1 MYDYANI
8 LTEDLEDNIPIL
20 FIYLNQFDMCPV
32 TEADQ
37 SYNIIEWILFDYFY
51 MNDDL
56 LDQDDLNTF
65 CTITQR
71 KIDAY
76 LKKYKTIDER
86 IILAEKHI
94 NSVKKG
100 RFNTLPSTPQMLYEK
115 YIALGY
121 TNLIIEKRFD

>member
-1 MYDYANI
+1 
-8 LTEDLEDNIPIL
+8 
-20 FIYLNQFDMCPV
+20 MCPV
-32 TEADQ
+32 TETDQ

-65 CTITQR
+65 CTITQQ